1 MRGLCK
7 PRLLTHLSWAASC
20 SSNLNLRLRHRGLS
34 GGKDP

>member
-7 PRLLTHLSWAASC
+7 PLLLTHLSVDASC
-20 SSNLNLRLRHRGLS
+20 NSKLNQRLRHIGLS